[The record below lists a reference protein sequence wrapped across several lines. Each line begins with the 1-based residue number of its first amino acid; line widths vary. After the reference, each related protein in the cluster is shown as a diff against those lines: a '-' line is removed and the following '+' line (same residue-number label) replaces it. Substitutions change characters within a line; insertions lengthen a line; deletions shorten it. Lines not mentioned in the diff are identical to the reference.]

1 MYRKELREKGKIL
14 KGKSMTS
21 EEIHLNAYMKKHS
34 IEAIETDLGEKL
46 KNNKQ
51 EKAVPSRTADIKLIV
66 LLGVHE
72 SQKLYALIY

>member
-1 MYRKELREKGKIL
+1 
-14 KGKSMTS
+14 MTS